1 VAAITLRLEGSNGD
15 AASIRCEL
23 LKSQFNGSPFC
34 SQLTLRLPQP
44 ERDLEAVCSS
54 AIISSAKMSSIA
66 GNCGH
71 WAPIAAQRWR
81 LHPAS
86 TPCDPIKLIRK
97 VCVETT
103 MLTPVLRRIRFS
115 MLVMALTASTWS
127 SCQAVGSFQT
137 RPPFPSAVRADDPPL
152 PPTITWPNASVSVLF
167 GGCGKGRVRDLQT
180 RGCRGPA
187 DMRIIPR

>member
-1 VAAITLRLEGSNGD
+1 VAASTLRLGGSNGD
-15 AASIRCEL
+15 VASIRCEL

-34 SQLTLRLPQP
+34 SQLTLRLPQS

-54 AIISSAKMSSIA
+54 AIISPSKMSSIA

-71 WAPIAAQRWR
+71 WAPIAVQRSR
-81 LHPAS
+81 LHPAP
-86 TPCDPIKLIRK
+86 TPCDPIKLVRK

-103 MLTPVLRRIRFS
+103 MLTSVLRRIRFP
-115 MLVMALTASTWS
+115 MLVLAVTASTWS
-127 SCQAVGSFQT
+127 SCHAVGSFQT

-152 PPTITWPNASVSVLF
+152 APTITWPNASVGVLV
-167 GGCGKGRVRDLQT
+167 GGCGKGRVSDPQT

-187 DMRIIPR
+187 DIRSIAR